1 MGMYLRGCKHF
12 LTFCIDD
19 FFVRW
24 YDEEKTRRHNGGK
37 EGDDRTAHGHKLF
50 AGLEESSFTHALELF
65 CAKLASYKKGD
76 SLRAM
81 GMPFSTFGL
90 VLCGTVQ
97 VFSFDLDGNP
107 MMMANVGAG
116 ESFGESLA
124 YLGTEE
130 SPVNVVAA
138 TDVSVLWLDIAAV
151 RRAATLGDTEALAL
165 SERFATVLAV
175 RALFQNDRIQILSK
189 PKIRDRLVTFLS
201 QCERRYGSRTFIIP
215 FDRASLAVYLGVN
228 RAALSR
234 ELAKMKSEGMIDFF
248 RSSFRLL

>member
-1 MGMYLRGCKHF
+1 MKKKQGDI
-12 LTFCIDD
+12 T
-19 FFVRW
+19 V
-24 YDEEKTRRHNGGK
+24 EKK
-37 EGDDRTAHGHKLF
+37 ETLRTAHGHKLF

-165 SERFATVLAV
+165 SDLPMQGMQVQSLGWEDPLEKIITTHSSVLAWEIPWKEEPGRLQSVGSQRV
-175 RALFQNDRIQILSK
+175 RHD
-189 PKIRDRLVTFLS
+189 
-201 QCERRYGSRTFIIP
+201 
-215 FDRASLAVYLGVN
+215 
-228 RAALSR
+228 
-234 ELAKMKSEGMIDFF
+234 
-248 RSSFRLL
+248 